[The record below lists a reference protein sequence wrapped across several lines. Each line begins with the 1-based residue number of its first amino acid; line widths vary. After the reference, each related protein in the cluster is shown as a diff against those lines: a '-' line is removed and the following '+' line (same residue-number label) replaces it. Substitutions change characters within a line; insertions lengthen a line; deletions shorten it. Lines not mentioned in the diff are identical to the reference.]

1 MLKITGL
8 QPMGFSLLLQAPLPS
23 QPPLPALLLSSNR
36 EDQPKKAPTEQV
48 KSKQE
53 NGKEPIFCK
62 CLAGQCLFGLNHQA
76 SSMSPA
82 PNPLWSEGN
91 QARSPQG
98 AVCPSSL
105 RYRQIHKC
113 QQTEQPTVFTF
124 PQQSHF
130 PVSPTLRP
138 HSILGLEKVVPP
150 SSWTPH
156 PAQSHEPEVSPEGM
170 LPLTWNN

>member
-1 MLKITGL
+1 MLIIY
-8 QPMGFSLLLQAPLPS
+8 QNLPNVKNHRPAAYGVQS
-23 QPPLPALLLSSNR
+23 SSPSPPVLSATPTCSPALIKHRRSIQKGPHRTN
-36 EDQPKKAPTEQV
+36 Q
-48 KSKQE
+48 KQT
-53 NGKEPIFCK
+53 
-62 CLAGQCLFGLNHQA
+62 A

-82 PNPLWSEGN
+82 PNPVWSEGN

-113 QQTEQPTVFTF
+113 QQIEQPTVFTF

-156 PAQSHEPEVSPEGM
+156 PAQSPEPEASPEGM